1 MRTSRVVPSDVLAA
15 TGARI
20 RESVPLAELTTLR
33 VGGPA
38 TVAECDTTEALVAT
52 VRALDAAGIPV
63 LLIAGGSNLLISDDG
78 FDGVVVRVA
87 TEGVELSADGV
98 LAEAGANWDAVVA
111 ATVAAGLG
119 GLECLSGIPGSAGAT
134 PVQNVGAYGAEV
146 ANLLRRVRLL
156 DRRSGAIRWV
166 EPGELGFGYR
176 TSVLKHRDDAL
187 VLAVDFALD
196 PSGTSAPLRYG
207 ELATTLG
214 AGNGESR
221 PAAEVRDA
229 VLRLRA
235 GKGMVLD
242 PADHDTWSAGSFFT
256 NPVVPEDRVPEVL
269 AAISAHVGDVTVPTY
284 PAPDG
289 VKFSAGWLIERAG
302 FAKGFPGPAAPAR
315 LSTKH
320 TLALTNRGGATA
332 ADLVDLARTVRDGV
346 AERFGI
352 RLEPE
357 PVTVDVIL

>member
-1 MRTSRVVPSDVLAA
+1 MRTSRVVPSDLLAG
-15 TGARI
+15 TGARL
-20 RESVPLAELTTLR
+20 RADVRLAELTTLR

-38 TVAECDTTEALVAT
+38 LLAECATTEALVAT
-52 VRALDAAGIPV
+52 VRALDAAGVPV
-63 LLIAGGSNLLISDDG
+63 LLLAGGSNLLVGDDG

-87 TEGVELSADGV
+87 TTGVEIVDGGV
-98 LAEAGANWDAVVA
+98 IAEAGANWDDVVG

-156 DRRSGAIRWV
+156 DRASGEIRWV

-176 TSVLKHRDDAL
+176 TSVLKHRDDAV
-187 VLAVDFALD
+187 VLAVDFALRAD
-196 PSGTSAPLRYG
+196 GSSVPLRYG
-207 ELATTLG
+207 ELASAVG
-214 AGNGESR
+214 AANGESR
-221 PAAEVRDA
+221 PAAQVRDA

-242 PADHDTWSAGSFFT
+242 PTDHDTWSAGSFFT
-256 NPVVPEDRVPEVL
+256 NPVVAPERVAQVR
-269 AAISAHVGDVTVPTY
+269 AAIAAHVGEATVPTY

-302 FAKGFPGPAAPAR
+302 FAKGFPGAEAPAR

-320 TLALTNRGGATA
+320 TLALTNRGHATA
-332 ADLVDLARTVRDGV
+332 DDLVALARTVRDGV

-352 RLEPE
+352 TLEPE
-357 PVTVDVIL
+357 PVTVGVTL